1 MQKQTKQSNT
11 KSILFYDKIFAFMQ
25 RYAKLKSSSILEV
38 PKQYKSCPN
47 NKSVKHKPVKQI
59 INKNK
64 QDKTARV
71 EQKGIQ
77 DFLMQALV
85 HV

>member
-1 MQKQTKQSNT
+1 MQKQTKQDNT

-25 RYAKLKSSSILEV
+25 RYANLKPSSILEV
-38 PKQYKSCPN
+38 LKQYKSCPN
-47 NKSVKHKPVKQI
+47 DKSVKQI

-77 DFLMQALV
+77 DFLTQALA
-85 HV
+85 HA